1 MHAFTR
7 TKRAGW
13 AALAGLLLVLS
24 NAQTASAKPAP
35 GYRGSGFR
43 LFARVTSAIGGNR
56 VSCGILAN
64 GNVCVDSTGS
74 SVAGG
79 GFWPRGSLNQYVFNS
94 GLQLAGIIDSAAP
107 MSWAGQTEGAFFFN
121 ARGGGNGTSLTAIW
135 RSSDPDDKA
144 NWPDAAKV
152 PQGDATADLFAPSL
166 QGRISASAQDV
177 WFLSWEGDPNRLG
190 GRQHTLGIM
199 TETRGMAFATAGKED
214 FVFFIYTLY
223 NITCDGTV
231 NPGCYAAARPE
242 IRDTLI
248 QVSHRFVTSNSAK
261 FGEQLPTAGY
271 RIQSLFAAFG
281 ADNDVTVEASGSNYD
296 GVNVPFSIGYTYHE
310 SFTHEPS
317 WTFDPQIYRAPFFA
331 GAGFIG
337 VKYLKSP
344 VVNGVEV
351 GLTLFGATTNG
362 GTFSDPADTKALYR
376 YLSGTNT
383 AALGDDICN
392 VGDVKVTHICYM
404 NQGTSADMRFFQSS
418 GPLTLGPG
426 EFSSIVVAY
435 IFAAPVAVPACSVAD
450 CQSSIPP
457 QQPTGSLTR
466 FLSPDSVVL
475 GVNTVDEMTGYV
487 GYAGDLN
494 TNGKVDQSEL
504 QVVPGSL
511 LGKAL
516 TAQAV
521 FDSKFAQ
528 PQAPEAPTFYL
539 LPGDNQVT
547 VLWKPSP
554 SEVTGDSYF
563 TTAQEATTYDPNY
576 RQKDVIGYRVY
587 RGNSN
592 DPSQFRMLAQY
603 NYTSGEAVTFT
614 DHTGQVNT
622 GSESGC
628 APELAIFITC
638 TDAGTVNGVATI
650 DPVDHDAVAENSG
663 VFVQTTNYA
672 ALANGNALATLADTA
687 LISATNKLTCG
698 VSTPCQP
705 FDAAGGVPFV
715 YVDNTVQNNR
725 TYFYTV
731 TTFDLNSIR
740 SGPSSLESARITQLV
755 TPAHPPAGTV
765 ATGNLAFQTIGRGVV
780 LPAGT
785 APTIDPVT
793 GVFSGPAQP
802 ANGAQAAF
810 VGQFVS
816 QLFQGANSVDY
827 TLTGLTLGDA
837 RFGTNASY
845 TFHVVGPKDTLDLTF
860 ALLPPLGAPDATG
873 STGPLPLAPVDPH
886 QAALYGVD
894 PHIKGSINFSTSL
907 TQYQTTNA
915 QGRGCNDGTV
925 TRPSGT
931 SVAACQFFGPRWF
944 DGAAETFADPNAGNG
959 PANVGGSTASNAG
972 SLTGVARIQWPST
985 FANYNNT
992 WRNADASLSAAIRAA
1007 DFKFYWG
1014 ANGHVDSV
1022 IDVTHNV
1029 VVPFEA
1035 ANLGGGWGIMTQANS
1050 NFPGSADGR
1059 PGVVSVADLG
1069 CVEPMYSDG
1078 GNLFGMAAILACGAA
1093 APYALSQDA
1102 VAGPVAIGGG
1112 TGALDFGTVA
1122 PAANPGFVIYVAG
1135 EMFTFELAPG
1145 AAVPSNTVWTLRSY
1159 IGSIFKHNVTG
1170 VYSFRPGLRTF
1181 SALGATLR
1189 VAYTAENKNVVPTGA
1204 DGRLADVHTVPDPY
1218 YVTSALE
1225 TTTDAKIIKFV
1236 NLPPLSNIRI
1246 YTSSGILVRVLQ
1258 HNSTTIG
1265 YENWDV
1271 RNRNNQFVA
1280 SGVYFYSVEDAHT
1293 GQRKTGRM
1301 TVINF
1306 TR

>member
-144 NWPDAAKV
+144 NWPNAAKV

-261 FGEQLPTAGY
+261 FGEALPTAGY

-475 GVNTVDEMTGYV
+475 GVNTVDEMTGYA

-494 TNGKVDQSEL
+494 TNGKVDQNEL

-539 LPGDNQVT
+539 LAGDNQVT
-547 VLWKPSP
+547 VLWKQSP

-603 NYTSGEAVTFT
+603 NYVSGEAVTFT
-614 DHTGQVNT
+614 DHTGQVNQ
-622 GSESGC
+622 GNESGC

-650 DPVDHDAVAENSG
+650 DPVDHDAAGENSG
-663 VFVQTTNYA
+663 LFVQATSYA
-672 ALANGNALATLADTA
+672 ALANGNALVTAADTA
-687 LISATNKLTCG
+687 LSGSANKIVCA
-698 VSTPCQP
+698 VATPCQP
-705 FDAAGGVPFV
+705 LDAGGGVPFV

-731 TTFDLNSIR
+731 TAYDLNSIR
-740 SGPSSLESARITQLV
+740 SGPSSLESARITKLV
-755 TPAHPPAGTV
+755 TPAHAPAGTV
-765 ATGNLAFQTIGRGVV
+765 ATGSLAFQSVGRGLV

-785 APTIDPVT
+785 APTIDPTT
-793 GVFSGPAQP
+793 GEFSGPAQP
-802 ANGAQAAF
+802 ANGASVEF

-816 QLFQGANSVDY
+816 QLFQGSNTVDI
-827 TLTGLTLGDA
+827 TLQDIVLGDA
-837 RFGTNASY
+837 RNGVP
-845 TFHVVGPKDTLDLTF
+845 VVYSFKAAGPKDTLNFQLQIGQT
-860 ALLPPLGAPDATG
+860 TG
-873 STGPLPLAPVDPH
+873 GIASGSSGPLALAPVDPH
-886 QAALYGVD
+886 QASLYGVD
-894 PHIKGSINFSTSL
+894 PNLKSSVNMTASL
-907 TQYQTTNA
+907 EAYQVTNS
-915 QGRGCNDGTV
+915 QGRGCFDG
-925 TRPSGT
+925 G
-931 SVAACQFFGPRWF
+931 VAVPANRNCTGYGPRWF
-944 DGAAETFADPNAGNG
+944 DGANESTANPTSASTTNNAG
-959 PANVGGSTASNAG
+959 A
-972 SLTGVARIQWPST
+972 LTGVAQIQFPSSDPT
-985 FANYNNT
+985 LAFGPFDNGFRVT
-992 WRNADASLSAAIRAA
+992 DAVYGGAVRAA
-1007 DFKFYWG
+1007 DMKVYWG
-1014 ANGHVDSV
+1014 NPGKVDSV
-1022 IDVTHNV
+1022 IDVSNNV
-1029 VVPFEA
+1029 VVPFQA
-1035 ANLGGGWGIMTQANS
+1035 DRLSGGFGIMNVSGS
-1050 NFPGSADGR
+1050 NAAGSFDAR
-1059 PGVVSVADLG
+1059 PGVVTVADLQ
-1069 CVEPMYSDG
+1069 CLDQPYL
-1078 GNLFGMAAILACGAA
+1078 GNVASTMPCGAA
-1093 APYALSQDA
+1093 APFTLSDSAELNPVGIGSGAASSLKTAL
-1102 VAGPVAIGGG
+1102 
-1112 TGALDFGTVA
+1112 
-1122 PAANPGFVIYVAG
+1122 AANPGFVMYISG
-1135 EMFTFELAPG
+1135 LTFTFELS
-1145 AAVPSNTVWTLRSY
+1145 AATLPSNTVWTLRSY
-1159 IGSIFKHNVTG
+1159 IGSIFQDAG
-1170 VYSFRPGLRTF
+1170 GAYSFRPGLRTF
-1181 SALGATLR
+1181 SAVGATLR
-1189 VAYTAENKNVVPTGA
+1189 TAYTAENKNVVPAGA

-1258 HNSTTIG
+1258 HNSTTVG